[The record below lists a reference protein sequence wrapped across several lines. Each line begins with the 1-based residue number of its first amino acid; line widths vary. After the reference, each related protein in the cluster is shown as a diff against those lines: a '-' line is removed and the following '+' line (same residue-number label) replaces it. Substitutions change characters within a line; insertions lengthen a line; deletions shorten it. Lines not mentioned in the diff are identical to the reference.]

1 MELQDIGERKDI
13 ETLVNAFYTK
23 VRENPVIGFI
33 FNDVARVD
41 WDHHLPKMYAFW
53 SSILLGEHSYHGNPM
68 IKHVEL
74 SRKTEL
80 GESQFAEW
88 IQLFNQTVDEL
99 FAGEKAEEA
108 KIRAAS
114 IARLMLHRTT
124 EKGQLEF

>member
-1 MELQDIGERKDI
+1 MGLQDIEERKDI

-41 WDHHLPKMYAFW
+41 WNHHLPKMHAFW

-74 SRKTEL
+74 SRKTVL
-80 GESQFAEW
+80 GESQFDEW
-88 IQLFNQTVDEL
+88 IRLFQLTVDEH

-108 KIRAAS
+108 KIRAAA
-114 IARLMLHRTT
+114 IAKLMLHRTT
-124 EKGQLEF
+124 YKDQLDF